1 MTLET
6 KYQELERVRKE
17 LEGEETLSLEKASLY
32 GERLILLY
40 SEIEI
45 LETIESLEKQTLEE
59 RRVFN
64 SSPFPSDSNS
74 NRLCEPM
81 NLKSLEERIQL
92 ALQDLEDWKHV
103 LTDEKATE
111 KDKAQG
117 YMCIQ
122 ILEAEIQHLRSLQ

>member
-1 MTLET
+1 MALKSKIE
-6 KYQELERVRKE
+6 ELERVREE
-17 LEGEETLSLEKASLY
+17 LEAEETLSLEKASLY

-45 LETIESLEKQTLEE
+45 LESKAVQSDAEKQTLEE
-59 RRVFN
+59 R
-64 SSPFPSDSNS
+64 
-74 NRLCEPM
+74 
-81 NLKSLEERIQL
+81 IQL
-92 ALQDLEDWKHV
+92 ARQDLEDWKSV

-122 ILEAEIQHLRSLQ
+122 ILEAEITYLRNKQSEEESCIF